1 MSLNFI
7 DLTLISRF
15 DSCRIQRNFNADATV
30 LPAKPKEKE
39 PALSVCKLFPLCQSG
54 CSALG
59 FSFSRSESDSAVP
72 APQTVHR
79 PQAQS
84 RETPSFPSRFSR
96 SDANGLCNH
105 RNDVCNTIIPQQKTE
120 PSSSAQPREQLPEM
134 QCRKSDRNGVADV
147 DQTGSNVFV
156 IRVPHPPG
164 SPPASRPSC
173 RRYGCTC
180 LLQQAHGL
188 VAMADAF
195 TRSRSVGEPPRVDMA
210 PEWWHG
216 SRCRW
221 RAWISFAI
229 SCVVPTPSATMM
241 MK

>member
-1 MSLNFI
+1 MSLKFY
-7 DLTLISRF
+7 RF
-15 DSCRIQRNFNADATV
+15 DVNIQIDSCRIQRNFNADATV

-39 PALSVCKLFPLCQSG
+39 PALSVCKLFSLCRSG

-59 FSFSRSESDSAVP
+59 FSFSRSGSDSAVP

-105 RNDVCNTIIPQQKTE
+105 RNDVCNTIITQQKRSCPLSLAKRT
-120 PSSSAQPREQLPEM
+120 APEM

-147 DQTGSNVFV
+147 DQDGVEGLGHFERF
-156 IRVPHPPG
+156 IHRVVHQLL
-164 SPPASRPSC
+164 ALHADDAVVLA
-173 RRYGCTC
+173 

-188 VAMADAF
+188 VA
-195 TRSRSVGEPPRVDMA
+195 
-210 PEWWHG
+210 HG
-216 SRCRW
+216 RCVH
-221 RAWISFAI
+221 A
-229 SCVVPTPSATMM
+229 VT
-241 MK
+241 